1 MQSGVNP
8 VTLRFLSPS
17 KKQGKEKRNKHV
29 EADPQKQQVV
39 DCGTK
44 GAWKADASETAKCVI
59 CDETSACIKK
69 CYDSPLH

>member
-17 KKQGKEKRNKHV
+17 KKKAKEKIV

-39 DCGTK
+39 DYGTK